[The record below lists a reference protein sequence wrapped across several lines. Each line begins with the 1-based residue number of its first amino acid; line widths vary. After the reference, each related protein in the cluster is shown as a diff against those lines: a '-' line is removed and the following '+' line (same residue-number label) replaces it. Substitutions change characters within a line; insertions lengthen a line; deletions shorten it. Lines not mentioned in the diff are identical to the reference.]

1 MDGHRVLV
9 VEDERMAREAL
20 QIILASRGWIVSKA
34 ATVAEGLAQL
44 DPPPDCIILDL
55 DLPDGPGEVV
65 LRRVREDN
73 LTTRVTITTGCD
85 DAARLDAVARLK
97 PECLLRKPVN
107 IEALLAA
114 CGTGLATLDAHD
126 APDALGRGR

>member
-9 VEDERMAREAL
+9 VEDERTAREAL
-20 QIILASRGWIVSKA
+20 QLIFALHGWIVSEA

-65 LRRVREDN
+65 LQRVRKDH
-73 LTTRVTITTGCD
+73 LLSRVTITTGCD
-85 DAARLDAVARLK
+85 DAARLDAVAKLK
-97 PECLLRKPVN
+97 PEGLIRKPVN

-114 CGTGLATLDAHD
+114 CGTGLAAIHAHV
-126 APDALGRGR
+126 ASNAIS

>member
-1 MDGHRVLV
+1 MGGHRVLV
-9 VEDERMAREAL
+9 VEDESTAREAL
-20 QIILASRGWIVSKA
+20 QIILASRGWIVSEA

-55 DLPDGPGEVV
+55 DLPDGPGEAV
-65 LRRVREDN
+65 LQRVREAN
-73 LTTRVTITTGCD
+73 LSIRVTITTGCD
-85 DAARLDAVARLK
+85 DAARLDALAVLK
-97 PECLLRKPVN
+97 PEGLFRKPVN

-114 CGTGLATLDAHD
+114 CGMGLATLDAHD